1 MTLMASWAV
10 IPRLIMRKAATMVA
24 LREIPA

>member
-1 MTLMASWAV
+1 MILMASWAV
-10 IPRLIMRKAATMVA
+10 IPLLIIRKAATTVA